1 MLYLAFKKCPIFLI
15 LIFLST
21 SCVNTKKAIYFY
33 SVQDTTFKV
42 IGANMELVIQQNDQ
56 LSIFVSS
63 LNKEATEIFNPPNMQ
78 ANNQQGGSGYLVD
91 PDGNIQFP
99 ILGLIS
105 VSGLTK
111 KQLGNKIAKELTN
124 KKLLIDPIVD
134 IHILNFKVTVLG
146 EVARPTVVPVTNEKI
161 TILEAIGFAGDL
173 TIYAKRENVILI
185 REENGNRIIK
195 RINLNST
202 DILKS
207 PYYYLKANDVI
218 YAEPNKV
225 KVQTSG
231 RSTQIIPIVLG
242 SLSLLAIILDR
253 VFR

>member
-1 MLYLAFKKCPIFLI
+1 MSHPAFTKFSLFISCV
-15 LIFLST
+15 LIFT
-21 SCVNTKKAIYFY
+21 SCVNTKKAIYFD
-33 SVQDTTFKV
+33 SVQDTTFKA
-42 IGANMELVIQQNDQ
+42 IGANMQPVIQQNDQ

-63 LNKEATEIFNPPNMQ
+63 LNTGATEIFNTQNIQ
-78 ANNQQGGSGYLVD
+78 SNNNQRGSGYLVD
-91 PDGNIQFP
+91 TDGNIQFP
-99 ILGLIS
+99 ILGLTAA
-105 VSGLTK
+105 SGLTK
-111 KQLGNKIAKELTN
+111 KELSNKIAKQLTD

-161 TILEAIGFAGDL
+161 TILEALGFAGDL
-173 TIYAKRENVILI
+173 TIYAKRDNVILI

-207 PYYYLKANDVI
+207 PYYYLKANDVL
-218 YAEPNKV
+218 YAEPSKV

-231 RSTQIIPIVLG
+231 RSAQIIPIILG

-253 VFR
+253 ALR